1 MKQLI
6 LAVCIALVNSGIAQ
20 VENNEDNDI
29 LKNDKEDIFLYYDG
43 QTYSPK
49 YFIRKNDNNG
59 KQIYV
64 TNLLVPD
71 KGQDM
76 ILPNDKIS
84 TMLVGTDIQIIY
96 DVYNGKENLKQCFIK
111 TLPIKGSPL
120 SEAKLL
126 HQTPC
131 KSKFSIGNTN
141 YRVIYSPDKTKFAL
155 LLDNYSKGI
164 VIEEPTII
172 IFDSKKLT
180 ALSTKKLKSMYNGAK
195 AQIDPYTNFNMDNLG
210 NIKLNFGSMSEKTNI
225 AIKTFQG
232 DIPFAEND
240 IKNIKEVGDAP
251 TSDANSEAS
260 KSEQGRFYK
269 TIEDYVNKKPSNE
282 VKIKNGSYVWGTLGG
297 ERLKVIDKNGNIETE
312 KISNFSGMFFTYRGE
327 YSTSFDLYMAVDGGA
342 YSVLRA
348 GKISLYTHRE
358 ATGNGGEKD
367 VLYYSNSETKGEV
380 KNFKEKNL
388 EDWLES
394 ANLLEAYNKE
404 KPKREFKDD
413 KSDYYTKE
421 VSRYLKYIDILNK
434 K

>member
-1 MKQLI
+1 MPLSSQ
-6 LAVCIALVNSGIAQ
+6 Q
-20 VENNEDNDI
+20 
-29 LKNDKEDIFLYYDG
+29 KNQHLLWRAGFGVD
-43 QTYSPK
+43 
-49 YFIRKNDNNG
+49 
-59 KQIYV
+59 V
-64 TNLLVPD
+64 NLLEKVNNTNHKEIFSSLQKASP
-71 KGQDM
+71 
-76 ILPNDKIS
+76 S
-84 TMLVGTDIQIIY
+84 EVEY
-96 DVYNGKENLKQCFIK
+96 FDVADNS
-111 TLPIKGSPL
+111 IKGIFMGVGDAVKIQEL
-120 SEAKLL
+120 IKN
-126 HQTPC
+126 
-131 KSKFSIGNTN
+131 G
-141 YRVIYSPDKTKFAL
+141 
-155 LLDNYSKGI
+155 LDN
-164 VIEEPTII
+164 E
-172 IFDSKKLT
+172 
-180 ALSTKKLKSMYNGAK
+180 TKKKIRQQSR
-195 AQIDPYTNFNMDNLG
+195 
-210 NIKLNFGSMSEKTNI
+210 E
-225 AIKTFQG
+225 
-232 DIPFAEND
+232 D

-251 TSDANSEAS
+251 TSDANGEAS

-269 TIEDYVNKKPSNE
+269 TIEDYINKKPSNE

-380 KNFKEKNL
+380 KKFKEKNL

-394 ANLLEAYNKE
+394 ANLLEDYNKE

-421 VSRYLKYIDILNK
+421 VSRYLKYTDILNK